1 MSGMNR
7 GLSARMLDA
16 AETIAELNIRYDL
29 GAYCPWEPETLR
41 REAQVVADEER
52 ERAR

>member
-1 MSGMNR
+1 MSG
-7 GLSARMLDA
+7 LAEKMLA
-16 AETIAELNIRYDL
+16 AADTIGELNMRYDL